1 MLPVLF
7 FCFYTQAA
15 QSISNHNKLAF
26 KLIFGQK
33 YFRDIPKLVKYAL
46 LYVCIDPNHLGILT
60 TT

>member
-26 KLIFGQK
+26 KLIFGQN
-33 YFRDIPKLVKYAL
+33 FLSDLTKLASNQLQKVL
-46 LYVCIDPNHLGILT
+46 QSL
-60 TT
+60 

>member
-26 KLIFGQK
+26 KLIFGQICVT
-33 YFRDIPKLVKYAL
+33 RIAKLVFFGL
-46 LYVCIDPNHLGILT
+46 LWV
-60 TT
+60 